1 MVKKINS
8 TGNYAQM
15 ESARSPINPI
25 SVFFSVDSNIA
36 EVTTSTRKTDF
47 LSNGFKFRGAND
59 ATNLGG
65 STYIY
70 MAFAEHPF
78 IGSGSKSPVTAR

>member
-1 MVKKINS
+1 MVKRTNT
-8 TGNYAQM
+8 TGSWIVWDTKRD
-15 ESARSPINPI
+15 EINPMYHRLYA
-25 SVFFSVDSNIA
+25 NLTNA
-36 EVTTSTRKTDF
+36 QGTSGADIDF
-47 LSNGFKFRGAND
+47 LSNGFKHRRTDSDQNAS
-59 ATNLGG
+59 G